1 MTTDVECS
9 DPEIIKAFREV
20 QNEKSST
27 TWAVFGY
34 VPKTNKL
41 KLDAT
46 GSGDIDELREELN
59 DGKVQY
65 AAYRVQDEKTNLG
78 KVVFINWVGEGV
90 AESRKGITSAHV
102 PKIAQLLKGF
112 HVQVNARNEND
123 LDGKAL
129 KEKVTKAAGAYYN
142 AHKEGKEGQ
151 SKSVGGDDKP
161 QSQTQ
166 KDNSVKADTAGI
178 KQKFQNIKTA
188 NEQAP
193 APRPV
198 PKPIGK
204 VPSPAQQEAPA
215 PPKPIMA
222 PKPIGKVNTFQ
233 PPEPPKPKFTPK
245 PPEPKPEPEPE
256 PEPQPEEQYQQP
268 EEQFQQP
275 IEPEPQLEE
284 QPAQVQSG
292 GEIYSARALY
302 DFDAQDETELE
313 FKEGDIIK
321 VINQIDDA
329 WYEGER
335 DGKVGM
341 FPVEYVEILN

>member
-1 MTTDVECS
+1 
-9 DPEIIKAFREV
+9 
-20 QNEKSST
+20 
-27 TWAVFGY
+27 
-34 VPKTNKL
+34 
-41 KLDAT
+41 
-46 GSGDIDELREELN
+46 
-59 DGKVQY
+59 
-65 AAYRVQDEKTNLG
+65 
-78 KVVFINWVGEGV
+78 
-90 AESRKGITSAHV
+90 
-102 PKIAQLLKGF
+102 
-112 HVQVNARNEND
+112 VNARNEND

-151 SKSVGGDDKP
+151 SKSVGGDAKQ

-166 KDNSVKADTAGI
+166 KDSSVKADTAGI
-178 KQKFQNIKTA
+178 KQKFQNIKAA

-193 APRPV
+193 APRAV
-198 PKPIGK
+198 PKPMVK
-204 VPSPAQQEAPA
+204 VPPVKQEAAA
-215 PPKPIMA
+215 PPKPTMA

-233 PPEPPKPKFTPK
+233 APEPPKPKFTPK
-245 PPEPKPEPEPE
+245 PPEPEPE

-268 EEQFQQP
+268 IEPETQP
-275 IEPEPQLEE
+275 EPEPEPQPEE
-284 QPAQVQSG
+284 QYQQPAQIQSG

-302 DFDAQDETELE
+302 DFDAQDETELD